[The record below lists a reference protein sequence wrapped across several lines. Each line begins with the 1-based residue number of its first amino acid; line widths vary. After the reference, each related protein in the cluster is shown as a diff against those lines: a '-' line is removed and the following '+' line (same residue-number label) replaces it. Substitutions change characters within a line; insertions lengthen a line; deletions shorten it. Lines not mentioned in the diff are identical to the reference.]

1 MFRRVL
7 FIIVFLAFLT
17 VSFTAALVA
26 ATLSVLFVTFIK
38 SLDGS
43 VAAPVAASVKKRNPS
58 KRTVDDAYADRKK
71 RRKRGYYDMMIDDP
85 NQPCGIV

>member
-7 FIIVFLAFLT
+7 FVIVFLAFLT

-38 SLDGS
+38 SLDGP
-43 VAAPVAASVKKRNPS
+43 VAAPVAAPVKKRKQS
-58 KRTVDDAYADRKK
+58 KSTVSDRFDDHRK
-71 RRKRGYYDMMIDDP
+71 RRNRGYYDMVIDDLDKP
-85 NQPCGIV
+85 YGMA

>member
-43 VAAPVAASVKKRNPS
+43 VTAPVKKSKPS
-58 KRTVDDAYADRKK
+58 KRTGDDAYADRKE
-71 RRKRGYYDMMIDDP
+71 RRKRGYYDVMIDDP
-85 NQPCGIV
+85 NQPYGIV